1 MALILEFHMVAR
13 KEYFCWGRRIV
24 FEVSAMVIEVDLILE
39 LYRASQ
45 KKTIL
50 KR

>member
-1 MALILEFHMVAR
+1 MVHMVAR